1 MFQFIFY
8 SALVALGLWC
18 WDITYDYL
26 FDKIILG
33 SAIIGNAI
41 CAALALWA
49 LLQ

>member
-18 WDITYDYL
+18 WDVTYDYL
-26 FDKIILG
+26 LDKLILG
-33 SAIIGNAI
+33 VAIVGCAI
-41 CAALALWA
+41 CAALSLWK